1 MIATKGDLI
10 QRLHDIAD
18 PIQSFLMRVDM
29 SPSVGSL
36 YEGEIK
42 DYATLGGYILFR
54 KPDSMRV
61 VGTDPV
67 MHMMVFDMVSAGDQF
82 RMYLPHKDQFIE
94 GANSTTLAPQSN
106 SQLER
111 LRPIAFLTS
120 LLISPPNPAGD
131 VALLEEDTTGG
142 NASYILLLLRRD
154 PEEPLV
160 RCVYF
165 DRHRLEIVSK
175 RLSGLV
181 P

>member
-1 MIATKGDLI
+1 
-10 QRLHDIAD
+10 
-18 PIQSFLMRVDM
+18 M

-106 SQLER
+106 SRISHFLADFSAESSRRRRSFGRGYNRRQRVLHSFATPARSGGAAGSLR
-111 LRPIAFLTS
+111 LFRPPSI
-120 LLISPPNPAGD
+120 
-131 VALLEEDTTGG
+131 G
-142 NASYILLLLRRD
+142 NREQETFWAC
-154 PEEPLV
+154 PL
-160 RCVYF
+160 
-165 DRHRLEIVSK
+165 S
-175 RLSGLV
+175 
-181 P
+181 